1 MITGYEYSDMIHYI
15 VTLPTEERVAIVHSE
30 DFFDRDDLPSVDMW
44 FSTLENLDTYMEQ
57 REIE

>member
-1 MITGYEYSDMIHYI
+1 MIHYI